1 MFRSLRVV
9 CVAVYYLKATFGP
22 YTDDAVLEIPVSVT
36 GNKSLIIY
44 YQISSSKIELAV
56 LQRKASST
64 TMSMV
69 LKYTNQQYFDE
80 WNEGVLGLDSDVE
93 AVQLVARKTGVT
105 MNVEYVLVDAVE
117 IVLSN
122 GTGSGTGN
130 MLLSH
135 CRSAVFAIEN
145 VLFRHDAIPKRTSSM
160 LTCNNAIQ
168 SSRPSLSQS
177 YFLHL
182 WDPNLF

>member
-1 MFRSLRVV
+1 LSDSHCGVYKYFSPLMFRSLRVA
-9 CVAVYYLKATFGP
+9 CVAVCYLKATFGS

-36 GNKSLIIY
+36 GNNKYLIIN

-56 LQRKASST
+56 LQRMASST
-64 TMSMV
+64 TVSIV

-93 AVQLVARKTGVT
+93 AIQLVARKTGVT

-130 MLLSH
+130 NYATAAL
-135 CRSAVFAIEN
+135 
-145 VLFRHDAIPKRTSSM
+145 
-160 LTCNNAIQ
+160 
-168 SSRPSLSQS
+168 
-177 YFLHL
+177 
-182 WDPNLF
+182 